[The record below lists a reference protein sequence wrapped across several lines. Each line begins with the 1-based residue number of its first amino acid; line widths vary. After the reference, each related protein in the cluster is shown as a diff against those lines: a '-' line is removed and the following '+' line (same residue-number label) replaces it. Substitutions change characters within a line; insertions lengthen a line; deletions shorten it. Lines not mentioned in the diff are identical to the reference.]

1 MNNLSLSILTLLH
14 YNVIVRDTL
23 EYALNRP
30 TYTVEAF
37 QYKKRGLMVE
47 IEQPTALKQFI
58 DKNPEIGK
66 KVTEEINSL
75 YAAVYSDDSTIC
87 RIAGNELRVDQG
99 QHLTIYENV
108 IPLHEDIKKIIDAHL
123 GFARRNNLL
132 EEQLVK
138 LVKADERMYRAVVF
152 MCLYGD
158 LERLFIEYNK
168 ARNEAKGEITP
179 QSNFVQG
186 ELLKIVKHIQ
196 FIRDNQT
203 ATESDYWN
211 VVDYVMRTVEQTSG
225 RRDRP
230 EGKSFKDIFEEG
242 NKIIREFLSKAEKTW
257 KDLYEPAIN
266 ELMSKSKAN
275 NGQIKVNVAPNT
287 NKDQGNN

>member
-23 EYALNRP
+23 EYALNRNN
-30 TYTVEAF
+30 YTVDAF
-37 QYKKRGLMVE
+37 QYKKRGILVE

-58 DKNPEIGK
+58 EKNAEIGK
-66 KVTEEINSL
+66 KVTEEVNAL
-75 YAAVYSDDSTIC
+75 YASVYSDDSTIC
-87 RIAGNELRVDQG
+87 RIAGKELRVDQG
-99 QHLTIYENV
+99 QHLAIYEGV
-108 IPLHEDIKKIIDAHL
+108 IPLHEDIKKIIDAHV

-138 LVKADERMYRAVVF
+138 LVKADERMYRAVIF

-186 ELLKIVKHIQ
+186 ELLKVVKHIQ
-196 FIRDNQT
+196 FVKDNQT
-203 ATESDYWN
+203 ATELDYWN
-211 VVDYVMRTVEQTSG
+211 MVDYITRTIEQTSG

-230 EGKSFKDIFEEG
+230 EGKSFKDIFAEG
-242 NKIIREFLSKAEKTW
+242 HKIIKEFLANAEKTW
-257 KDLYEPAIN
+257 KESYEPAIN
-266 ELMSKSKAN
+266 ELMLKSKAN
-275 NGQIKVNVAPNT
+275 NGQIKVEVGN